1 MDISDSDSE
10 TEATHS
16 DIIGSSKI
24 EAQKKDEYKSGIDK
38 EIYIYEESCKH
49 LSPIPQVKRPETLT
63 LAIKNLMEA
72 FNNDLPKPSNVEIEA
87 ANPNMNVPSVYCEN
101 ARIHTSTEVN
111 SIIDIAE
118 NMKDSTSIEVKS
130 LKDLALQ
137 TISSHG
143 YSRCEIGN
151 SSLPAIVQSNIQFDH
166 SKNTSDYQFDHQ
178 RHSGKMI
185 QSNIASPHLEA
196 EPAID
201 RLKSIIFSQDDAV
214 PVQYDEMSKREENRS
229 TGITENSKDTIDS
242 CVQCMLIV
250 SPSNGVSMQT
260 DQVNVCG
267 KSTQISVNSTSKGT
281 QIDNNVT
288 DTSTQTSH
296 DLITV
301 ETQTV
306 SSEGVETATN
316 MEDFTP
322 QTTNQSVQC
331 KLNESVYCDCSTDTN
346 DLVKETTT
354 K

>member
-1 MDISDSDSE
+1 MDLSDSDSE

-16 DIIGSSKI
+16 DIIGSSRI

-49 LSPIPQVKRPETLT
+49 LSPISQVKRPETLT
-63 LAIKNLMEA
+63 LARKNLMEA
-72 FNNDLPKPSNVEIEA
+72 FNNDISLKPSNVQIEA
-87 ANPNMNVPSVYCEN
+87 ANPNMNVPSVHCEN
-101 ARIHTSTEVN
+101 ARIHTSTEVK
-111 SIIDIAE
+111 SKIYIAE
-118 NMKDSTSIEVKS
+118 NMKDSTNIEVKS

-151 SSLPAIVQSNIQFDH
+151 SSLPARVQNNIQFDH
-166 SKNTSDYQFDHQ
+166 SKNTNDYQFDYQ
-178 RHSGKMI
+178 KHSGKMI
-185 QSNIASPHLEA
+185 QSNTASPHLEA
-196 EPAID
+196 EPAMD
-201 RLKSIIFSQDDAV
+201 RLKSIVFSQDDTV
-214 PVQYDEMSKREENRS
+214 PVQYDEMSKREENRL
-229 TGITENSKDTIDS
+229 TRITENSKDTIES

-250 SPSNGVSMQT
+250 SPCNDVSMQT

-267 KSTQISVNSTSKGT
+267 KSTQISVNST
-281 QIDNNVT
+281 QINNNHT
-288 DTSTQTSH
+288 DTCTQTSH

-306 SSEGVETATN
+306 SSVGVDTATD

-331 KLNESVYCDCSTDTN
+331 KLNEAVCCDCSTDTN

>member
-1 MDISDSDSE
+1 MDLSDSDSE

-16 DIIGSSKI
+16 DSIGSSRI

-49 LSPIPQVKRPETLT
+49 LSPITQVKCPKTLT
-63 LAIKNLMEA
+63 LARKNLMEA
-72 FNNDLPKPSNVEIEA
+72 FNNDISPKPSNVQMEA
-87 ANPNMNVPSVYCEN
+87 ANPNMNVPSIHCEN

-130 LKDLALQ
+130 LKDLAVQ
-137 TISSHG
+137 IISNHG
-143 YSRCEIGN
+143 YSRCKIGN
-151 SSLPAIVQSNIQFDH
+151 SSLPVRVHSNIQFDH
-166 SKNTSDYQFDHQ
+166 SKNTSNYQFD
-178 RHSGKMI
+178 RLKHSGKMI
-185 QSNIASPHLEA
+185 QSNTASPHLEA
-196 EPAID
+196 EPATD

-214 PVQYDEMSKREENRS
+214 PVPHDEMSKGEENGLTR
-229 TGITENSKDTIDS
+229 ITENSKDTIES

-250 SPSNGVSMQT
+250 SPSNDVSMQT
-260 DQVNVCG
+260 NQVNVCG
-267 KSTQISVNSTSKGT
+267 KSTQISVNST
-281 QIDNNVT
+281 QINNNHT
-288 DTSTQTSH
+288 DTCTQTSH

-306 SSEGVETATN
+306 CSVGVETATD

-322 QTTNQSVQC
+322 QATNQSVQC